1 MAFSAGY
8 TNGVCLSGFVDSNEI
23 ITKQSVA
30 GVTGVYTNSAIFF
43 SSEQIDQ
50 AAFQVGIIFSVMV
63 GGFIAALMN
72 PYPVAFEISPR
83 FAPTFLI
90 ASLFMILGAIEQI
103 HNERRE
109 FYFTGKSIHIMNT
122 CTYSS
127 SFCNSFLFAPTSHSN
142 RQWHPK
148 WYKLHVFG
156 ESITN
161 FSFDRHNY
169 RHWPL
174 LRNGN
179 SRQQDK

>member
-72 PYPVAFEISPR
+72 PYPIAFEISPR

-90 ASLFMILGAIEQI
+90 ASLFMILGAIEPI

-109 FYFTGKSIHIMNT
+109 FYFTGKSFHIM
-122 CTYSS
+122 Y
-127 SFCNSFLFAPTSHSN
+127 L
-142 RQWHPK
+142 
-148 WYKLHVFG
+148 
-156 ESITN
+156 
-161 FSFDRHNY
+161 
-169 RHWPL
+169 
-174 LRNGN
+174 
-179 SRQQDK
+179 